1 MKKDKMDISFWLI
14 MAVANAIVIYLASL
28 LFPMLVV
35 LGNDKVPN
43 ILALLFT
50 ALLLTLILSLV
61 APVSKILKLK
71 VTGDLSINTAYGI
84 ANIAGLWVLGRLA
97 SFIGLGIS
105 SFVVAIVLGVILSIV
120 QFVLWRTLAGKKGRK

>member
-71 VTGDLSINTAYGI
+71 VTGDLSINTTYGI

>member
-61 APVSKILKLK
+61 APVLKILKLK
-71 VTGDLSINTAYGI
+71 VTGDLSINTTYGI
-84 ANIAGLWVLGRLA
+84 ANIAGLWILGRLA

-120 QFVLWRTLAGKKGRK
+120 QFVLWRTLAGKKGGK